1 MKGSTRKDESPSL
14 QRMNTCY
21 EWNEAQALTM
31 IKSHNRHLIAFT
43 FMSLFSGI
51 AITQAMPVNAQDSIE
66 EWYESRPPA
75 QLCELYRSGA
85 IQPDQVPGGRS
96 SNPCANFPTP
106 DQYVIKDVN

>member
-21 EWNEAQALTM
+21 EWNEAQASTM
-31 IKSHNRHLIAFT
+31 IKSHNHHLIAFT
-43 FMSLFSGI
+43 FLSLFSGI

-75 QLCELYRSGA
+75 QLCELYCSGA

-96 SNPCANFPTP
+96 SNPCANFPIP
-106 DQYVIKDVN
+106 NQDVIKGVN